1 MQLFNSLCARHVGL
15 FIADTKSHL
24 SWNWLNQF
32 AGGGNVLKITSSRLG
47 SLGLV
52 GGMLLLVGCQA
63 NLASKPTE
71 FDNSHFMSLW
81 ETYSACKTA
90 SDLRQASSDM
100 HRLSDAAAVSVNG
113 GDGRADFVLP
123 LPSQLERLVSSP
135 PSRLAVDIPAMTAAC
150 SIHTGELALHEGSVE
165 VARDAFSS
173 VLTLGDGLSPYYIRQ
188 AKRFLTELEQGVAVS
203 ANFR

>member
-1 MQLFNSLCARHVGL
+1 M
-15 FIADTKSHL
+15 
-24 SWNWLNQF
+24 
-32 AGGGNVLKITSSRLG
+32 LKIISRRWG

-90 SDLRQASSDM
+90 SDLRQASSGM
-100 HRLSDAAAVSVNG
+100 QRLTEIAVRKSNSEG
-113 GDGRADFVLP
+113 RDGFVLP
-123 LPSQLERLVSSP
+123 LPSRLERLVSSP
-135 PSRLAVDIPAMTAAC
+135 PSRLAVDVQAMTAAC
-150 SIHTGELALHEGSVE
+150 SIHTGQLALHEGSVDL
-165 VARDAFSS
+165 ARDAFSS

-188 AKRFLTELEQGVAVS
+188 AKRFLTELEQGVVVS
-203 ANFR
+203 ANIR